1 MNITEN
7 QFITFLPENET
18 NTINDLAELRKKKEI
33 EKCFKIIEELKND
46 TNFSKKGKSCLLYLE
61 YCIYI
66 EKGQLEEAIK
76 SIIKAL
82 NYNPTFELFQKG
94 YTRALS
100 ILRKNNGFLACKDYI
115 QDSFLYTFFG
125 SSKYILEFLT
135 MKIKFEEGNFME
147 AYDFSER
154 SIITFQKLSENEKKE
169 IMDNIELLK
178 DYAFYD
184 YIKFS
189 YQNYKNLLNS
199 NKLNDANSF
208 YSNVL
213 NKLIDDDIKNLWIL
227 NCQKLKN

>member
-1 MNITEN
+1 
-7 QFITFLPENET
+7 
-18 NTINDLAELRKKKEI
+18 
-33 EKCFKIIEELKND
+33 
-46 TNFSKKGKSCLLYLE
+46 
-61 YCIYI
+61 
-66 EKGQLEEAIK
+66 
-76 SIIKAL
+76 
-82 NYNPTFELFQKG
+82 
-94 YTRALS
+94 
-100 ILRKNNGFLACKDYI
+100 
-115 QDSFLYTFFG
+115 
-125 SSKYILEFLT
+125 
-135 MKIKFEEGNFME
+135 ME
-147 AYDFSER
+147 AYDYSER

>member
-1 MNITEN
+1 M
-7 QFITFLPENET
+7 
-18 NTINDLAELRKKKEI
+18 
-33 EKCFKIIEELKND
+33 
-46 TNFSKKGKSCLLYLE
+46 
-61 YCIYI
+61 
-66 EKGQLEEAIK
+66 
-76 SIIKAL
+76 
-82 NYNPTFELFQKG
+82 
-94 YTRALS
+94 
-100 ILRKNNGFLACKDYI
+100 
-115 QDSFLYTFFG
+115 
-125 SSKYILEFLT
+125 
-135 MKIKFEEGNFME
+135 
-147 AYDFSER
+147 YDFSER

-178 DYAFYD
+178 NYAFYD